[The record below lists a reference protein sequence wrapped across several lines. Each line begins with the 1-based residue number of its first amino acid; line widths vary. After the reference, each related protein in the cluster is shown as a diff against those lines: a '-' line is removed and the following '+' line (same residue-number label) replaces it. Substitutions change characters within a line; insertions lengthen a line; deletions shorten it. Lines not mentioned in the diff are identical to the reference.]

1 MEFSGRI
8 EGLDRAI
15 KQNFMIFI
23 GALTGMVVA
32 ETFLSTETGVS
43 LVVALGAVIAFN
55 IGNLAAKKIRDKP
68 GYDERDI
75 QNLDQGLAYGFIVM
89 TTLTGVGIATSLS
102 LSKPEI
108 LIISVAAAV
117 LIMICKN
124 LRQTGIRGLKK

>member
-1 MEFSGRI
+1 
-8 EGLDRAI
+8 
-15 KQNFMIFI
+15 MIFI

-75 QNLDQGLAYGFIVM
+75 QNLDQGLGYGFIVM
-89 TTLTGVGIATSLS
+89 TTLTGVGIATKISWS
-102 LSKPEI
+102 QSEI
-108 LIISVAAAV
+108 LIISVTTATF
-117 LIMICKN
+117 LMICQN
-124 LRQTGIRGLKK
+124 IRQTGIRGLKK